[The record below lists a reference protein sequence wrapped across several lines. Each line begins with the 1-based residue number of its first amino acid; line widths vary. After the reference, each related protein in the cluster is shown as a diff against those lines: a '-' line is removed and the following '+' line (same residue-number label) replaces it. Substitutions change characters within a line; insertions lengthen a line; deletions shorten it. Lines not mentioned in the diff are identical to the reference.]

1 MSVQTTETLFSFM
14 NMMRSS
20 QFRMGDDK
28 YKSPLTSWSDRESSS
43 SSKRRRREDKGYSS
57 SKRRRG
63 GGGGS
68 RGGRR
73 TTSRKQYSNVDEDA
87 ELEELDDE
95 NDFTGEE
102 IEVFWG
108 RPHNRWFKAYV
119 KDYNKSKNGF
129 STLIYSDSS
138 EEIAKLFPGGTGK
151 ALGDGGKLENMKWR
165 LAKSSMKKLTQAEEV
180 EYKNMIKKA
189 LRSIGKSTRHTQGT
203 YAQIIDEMERL
214 FPKKL
219 SSGKY
224 TEWKRLVRQIL
235 FSEFDFVRDKRATS
249 NARHVF
255 KLKGR

>member
-14 NMMRSS
+14 NMMRSK
-20 QFRMGDDK
+20 QFRMGDNN

-63 GGGGS
+63 GGNSS
-68 RGGRR
+68 RGVRK
-73 TTSRKQYSNVDEDA
+73 TTSRKQYDNEDA
-87 ELEELDDE
+87 ELGELDDE

-129 STLIYSDSS
+129 STLIYADSS

-151 ALGDGGKLENMKWR
+151 AVGDGGKLENMKWR
-165 LAKSSMKKLTQAEEV
+165 LAKSSQNLSQAEEG

-189 LRSIGKSTRHTQGT
+189 LRSIGKSTRSTQGT
-203 YAQIIDEMERL
+203 FTQIVREMQRL
-214 FPKKL
+214 FPRKL
-219 SSGKY
+219 KGGKY
-224 TEWKRLVRQIL
+224 REWRRMVREIL
-235 FSEFDFVRDKRATS
+235 FSDFDFVRDKRATS
-249 NARHVF
+249 NVRHVF